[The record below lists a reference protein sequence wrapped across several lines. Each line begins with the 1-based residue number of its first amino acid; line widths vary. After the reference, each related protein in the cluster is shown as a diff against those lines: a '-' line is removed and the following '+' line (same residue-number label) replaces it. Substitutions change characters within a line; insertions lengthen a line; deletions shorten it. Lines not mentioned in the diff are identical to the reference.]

1 MFGLRLDRASA
12 VSLPQQL
19 SLEIRNRILQGKLA
33 HRDKLPPSR
42 ILAKEL
48 CVARNVVIQAYEQL
62 LAEGYLMSR
71 VGAGTFVT
79 DLTIARADT
88 RAVLAATRA
97 RPEASP
103 ARATAEISFNP
114 GLPDLGCFPR
124 LRWAKT
130 LKGVCVEARPGAF
143 GYGSVEGERA
153 LREALVG
160 YLWRSKGIECQPQQL
175 VIVSGA
181 AQGVDLLAHLRR
193 AAGAVLFEDP
203 GYDHV
208 RQIFKHNGFGLAP
221 IPADQCGLRTD
232 SLPTRGRCPFIYV
245 VPSHQFPL
253 GGVLPIQRR
262 LALLQYARKRGAL
275 IIEDDYDSEFRYR
288 GEPIQSLRHLAPD
301 LVVYLGTFSKI
312 LSPGL
317 RLGFMILP
325 DHLREGVCHL
335 KEELNMRTPPLE
347 QLALARF
354 IENRSLD
361 RHIFRMKRI
370 YQGKRK
376 CLIEALGRAFG
387 HRVRITGE
395 DAGLHLLVE
404 FLDRDFQRADFA
416 RLAKRG
422 VKVDWVEDYACR
434 KGLHRDQLVLGYG
447 GLEPDQIEEGVLR
460 LKAFVDER

>member
-19 SLEIRNRILQGKLA
+19 SLEIRSRILRGKLA
-33 HRDKLPPSR
+33 HQDKLPPSR

-62 LAEGYLMSR
+62 LAEGYLTSR

-79 DLTIARADT
+79 DLTIPRADARAGP
-88 RAVLAATRA
+88 VATPA

-103 ARATAEISFNP
+103 APATAGISFNP

-130 LKGVCVEARPGAF
+130 LKEVCVGARPGAF
-143 GYGSVEGERA
+143 GYGSVQGELA

-160 YLWRSKGIECQPQQL
+160 YLWRSKGIECHPRQL

-181 AQGVDLLAHLRR
+181 AQGVNLLAHLRHT
-193 AAGAVLFEDP
+193 AGTVVFEDP

-208 RQIFKHNGFGLAP
+208 RQIFQHNGHDLTP
-221 IPADQCGLRTD
+221 IPVDGRGLRTD
-232 SLPTRGRCPFIYV
+232 ALPARGSCSFIYV

-253 GGVLPIQRR
+253 GGILPIQRR
-262 LALLQYARKRGAL
+262 LVLLRHARKRGAL
-275 IIEDDYDSEFRYR
+275 VIEDDYDSEFRYC

-301 LVVYLGTFSKI
+301 LVVHLGTFSKI
-312 LSPGL
+312 FSPGL

-325 DHLREGVCHL
+325 DHLRERVCRL

-354 IENRSLD
+354 IETRSLD

-376 CLIEALGRAFG
+376 RLIEALRRAFK

-395 DAGLHLLVE
+395 DAGLHLLAE
-404 FLDRDFQRADFA
+404 FPDRDFQQADFP

-422 VKVDWVEDYACR
+422 VNVDWVEDYACH
-434 KGLHRDQLVLGYG
+434 KGLHRNQLVLGYG
-447 GLEPDQIEEGVLR
+447 GLEPDQIEEGVRR
-460 LKAFVDER
+460 LKAFI